1 MHSRIDRI
9 SELIGQKVSSILH
22 DDILEPD
29 QYFSITRVMTS
40 PDLYFCDIEISAL
53 KDCDALIKIINKN
66 QNKIMASLSKS
77 VELRRIPRLRF
88 RKDTSPEKAAKIEE
102 IFKNI

>member
-9 SELIGQKVSSILH
+9 NELIGQKVSSILH

-29 QYFSITRVMTS
+29 QYFSITRVATS

-53 KDCDALIKIINKN
+53 KDCDTLIETINKN
-66 QNKIMASLSKS
+66 QKRIMASLSKS
-77 VELRRIPRLRF
+77 VKLRKIPQLRF
-88 RKDTSPEKAAKIEE
+88 RRDTSPEKAAKIEE